1 MKIPLIFT
9 MLLLL
14 TSAVF
19 AGSTQTNTSG
29 SNTAIEGGYTSS
41 ATTTYQSGSS
51 SNSTTSNTTNSNVRS
66 SPPSASAPSYNSMTQ
81 DVCSTGASMGVQTFG
96 IGVSGGKHFIDKN
109 CERLKLARI
118 LNDFGMKV
126 AAVAI
131 LCQDE
136 RVFESM
142 IQAGTPCPIDGK
154 IGKEAE
160 KLWSKYDNERPDYD
174 IYIKR
179 MKAREKKEKELEKI
193 RLKEEAKMTK
203 EFEKI
208 DKERNK
214 EIKIEKLKPIDWES
228 PK

>member
-1 MKIPLIFT
+1 MKYLYTFLIMT
-9 MLLLL
+9 LLVCS
-14 TSAVF
+14 TNAY
-19 AGSTQTNTSG
+19 AGSTQHNTSG

-41 ATTTYQSGSS
+41 TTYESGSS
-51 SNSTTSNTTNSNVRS
+51 SSSTTTNSTTSNIRS
-66 SPPSASAPSYNSMTQ
+66 SPPTAGAPSYNSMTQ
-81 DVCSTGASMGVQTFG
+81 DVCAVGASAGVQTFG
-96 IGVSGGKHFIDKN
+96 VGISGGKHFIDKN

-154 IGKEAE
+154 IGKQAL
-160 KLWSKYDNERPDYD
+160 KLWEKYDFERPDYKK
-174 IYIKR
+174 YVSR
-179 MKAREKKEKELEKI
+179 MKKREKVEPVV
-193 RLKEEAKMTK
+193 EAKPLPADVSIGK
-203 EFEKI
+203 KVQW
-208 DKERNK
+208 KQ
-214 EIKIEKLKPIDWES
+214 